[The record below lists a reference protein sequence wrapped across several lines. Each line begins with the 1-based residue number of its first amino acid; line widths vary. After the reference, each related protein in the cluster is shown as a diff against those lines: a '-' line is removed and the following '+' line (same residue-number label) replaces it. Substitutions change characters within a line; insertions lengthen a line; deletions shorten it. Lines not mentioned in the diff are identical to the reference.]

1 MDKKVYSLLG
11 LCKRASRLSS
21 GEFMTE
27 KAVKNK
33 TAKLVI
39 VAADSSKNTKKLFNN
54 ICFTHKVKLIEF
66 GTKEELGRAIGKDI
80 RASICILDEGF
91 AKAIEENTNFKT

>member
-1 MDKKVYSLLG
+1 MNKKVYSLLG
-11 LCKRASRLSS
+11 LCQRAAMLSS

-39 VAADSSKNTKKLFNN
+39 IATDSSKNTKKLFNN
-54 ICFTHKVKLIEF
+54 ICSTNNIKLMEF
-66 GTKEELGRAIGKDI
+66 GTKDELGRAIGKDI
-80 RASICILDEGF
+80 RASIGILDEGF
-91 AKAIEENTNFKT
+91 AKTILENTRY

>member
-1 MDKKVYSLLG
+1 MDKKVYSLIG
-11 LCKRASRLSS
+11 LCKRASLLSS

-27 KAVKNK
+27 KAVKNE

-39 VAADSSKNTKKLFNN
+39 IATDSSKNTKKLFNN

-66 GTKEELGRAIGKDI
+66 GTKEDLGKAIGKDI
-80 RASICILDEGF
+80 RASIGILDDGF
-91 AKAIEENTNFKT
+91 ANAIEKKL